1 MHPWHDLPNGPA
13 LGTEKLLAVVEIPRG
28 SNVKYELDKES
39 GLLKVDRI
47 LYSSVFYPANYGFFP
62 RTYCEDGDPLDVL
75 VLCSEA
81 VVPLSLMWVR
91 PIGVMRMDDDGKE
104 DDKVIGVH
112 LHDPAVDAIRDI
124 KELPRHT
131 MRQIRSFFEDYKNL
145 EHKKVI
151 VERFGGAAAARKVVK
166 EALWYYARE
175 ERSLRSGRPVEGKG

>member
-39 GLLKVDRI
+39 GMLKVDRI

-75 VLCSEA
+75 VLGAEP

-91 PIGVMRMDDDGKE
+91 PIGVMRMADEGKE

-112 LHDPAVDAIRDI
+112 LHDPAVDSIRDI

-131 MRQIRSFFEDYKNL
+131 TRQIRSFFEDYKNL

-151 VERFGGAAAARKVVK
+151 VERFGGAAAARNVVK
-166 EALWYYARE
+166 EALWYYAKE
-175 ERSLRSGRPVEGKG
+175 ERSLRSGRPVSGKG